1 LSRRFTDV
9 RFLRRVSREDG
20 FLMPTTIA
28 VLAVSLLLVAA
39 AIATAFYANQASNK
53 DRWATR
59 AQQAADAGV
68 ASAAYRLNKLD
79 AGDHVTTP
87 CVSVNASG
95 SLTLVNYT
103 VVADTNWCP
112 AVTED
117 VGGDASYSY
126 AVQVV
131 IGVGSAPTLT
141 WVVISTGTSHG
152 VTRRVAVDLGA
163 PTGQPLFGGNGVS
176 SIKDVKLSQGASV
189 LGNVVTNGNI
199 TLENSSAICPGS
211 ATPGPG
217 KAINAS
223 GNSTVCHPAS
233 TDTQISLAPVNP
245 GNSATVNDNGRLGC
259 VVDAVHDACTNPG
272 SVSWDPTT
280 RRLALASNATLTLGG
295 SIYSFCQLDVGNNSS
310 LIVAPKSGSAVR
322 IYIDDPENCQNNPQN
337 LNIGGITKTNKA
349 TIVNTN
355 TDPRTLQIYVIGN
368 PTISGPYACSTL
380 PLPTPSRCAVTLS
393 NNLSIAGVIYAPY
406 SAVTLDQNVK
416 IDGAVA
422 AAQVQMS
429 NSSTVT
435 YDALVSGLTSGVFP
449 LFRQKDYREC
459 VSAPPSG
466 TQRPDTGC

>member
-1 LSRRFTDV
+1 LTRRFTDLRFV
-9 RFLRRVSREDG
+9 RGMGRQDG

-68 ASAAYRLNKLD
+68 ASAAYRLNRLD

-95 SLTLVNYT
+95 SLTLISYLPL
-103 VVADTNWCP
+103 AGGNWCP
-112 AVTED
+112 TVTED

-141 WVVISTGTSHG
+141 WVVVSTGTSHG

-176 SIKDVKLSQGASV
+176 SLKTVSLSQGASV
-189 LGNVVTNGNI
+189 LGNVVTNGDIN
-199 TLENSSAICPGS
+199 LSNSSTICPGS

-217 KAINAS
+217 KQVS
-223 GNSTVCHPAS
+223 QSTNSTVCNVLS
-233 TDTQISLAPVNP
+233 TDTPISLAPVNP

-272 SVSWDPTT
+272 SVSWNPTT
-280 RRLALASNATLTLGG
+280 RRLALSSNATLTLGG

-322 IYIDDPENCQNNPQN
+322 IYIDAPENCANNPQN
-337 LNIGGITKTNKA
+337 LDIGGITKTNKA

-355 TDPRTLQIYVIGN
+355 TDPRTLQIYVVGS
-368 PTISGPYACSTL
+368 PTGCSSL

-422 AAQVQMS
+422 ASQVQMS

-435 YDALVSGLTSGVFP
+435 YDSLVSGLTSGVFP

-459 VSAPPSG
+459 TSMSPTA
-466 TQRPDTGC
+466 TQAPDTGC

>member
-1 LSRRFTDV
+1 LTRRCTNV
-9 RFLRRVSREDG
+9 RFLRSVSREDG

-39 AIATAFYANQASNK
+39 ALATAFYANQAANK

-68 ASAAYRLNKLD
+68 AAAAYRLNKLD
-79 AGDHVTTP
+79 AGDHPTTP
-87 CVSVNASG
+87 CASVNASG
-95 SLTLVNYT
+95 SLTLISVL
-103 VVADTNWCP
+103 AGGNWCP
-112 AVTED
+112 SVTED
-117 VGGDASYSY
+117 VGGDATYSY
-126 AVQVV
+126 AVKVV
-131 IGVGSAPTLT
+131 LGVGAAPTLT

-163 PTGQPLFGGNGVS
+163 PTGQPLFGGNGVAS
-176 SIKDVKLSQGASV
+176 LKDVKLSQGASV

-217 KAINAS
+217 KAINSS

-233 TDTQISLAPVNP
+233 TDTPISLAPVNQ
-245 GNSATVNDNGRLGC
+245 GNAATVNDNSRLGC

-272 SVSWDPTT
+272 AITWNATT
-280 RRLALASNATLTLGG
+280 RRLKLDSNATLTLGG
-295 SIYSFCQLDVGNNSS
+295 SIYSFCQIDVGNNSS

-322 IYIDDPENCQNNPQN
+322 IYIDAPENCANNLQTDD
-337 LNIGGITKTNKA
+337 IGGITKGNKA

-355 TDPRTLQIYVIGN
+355 ADPRTLQIYVVGS
-368 PTISGPYACSTL
+368 PTGCTSLL
-380 PLPTPSRCAVTLS
+380 PNFSLPAHPWRCVVSMS

-422 AAQVQMS
+422 GAQVAMS

-435 YDALVSGLTSGVFP
+435 YDSLVSGLTSGVFP

-459 VSAPPSG
+459 VSAPPG
-466 TQRPDTGC
+466 ATQAPDTGC